1 MNAIVRMFQNLV
13 GPTAVIAA
21 GTMGAGAVASFLL
34 AGAWFGYDLL
44 WVILLLLPVFVISVD
59 SSSRIGAL
67 NPDQG
72 MFDLI
77 KSRVHPGLAW
87 LILLINVPV
96 HFLVAMG
103 QISVI
108 TSAFTSLVG
117 LPSTGISESQ
127 PVSMAF
133 EVVLSLTLSA
143 GILWLVFS
151 QGYDRMQRVMSLL
164 MVVMFFCFLLVAV
177 RGFTEWRAILDGFV
191 PSIPPDLPVPGS
203 DTPRIATSSIIAMVG
218 AAIAPGALLG
228 MPYLAANAGGNKAEL
243 KQAFRRAVV
252 NLGFIFGAYAFFVL
266 VAGGF
271 ALNSLANHASF
282 ADVGQASA
290 VFSNA
295 LPSVLS
301 FLGPMIFSLGLFI
314 AAMTTLVVTA
324 QVTIYFILDML
335 GRPWRFSQDN
345 KTYQRMLFAFV
356 LAAALL
362 APFWEFPALLKVVLL
377 MGINVVVIPL
387 VYVIVI
393 LLVNNKGVMK
403 EFRAEWWRN
412 AILVIGLAVSLVLAV
427 TKAPHYYTLLI
438 G

>member
-1 MNAIVRMFQNLV
+1 MKAMVRFFQTLV

-44 WVILLLLPVFVISVD
+44 WVILLLLPVFVVSVD

-72 MFDLI
+72 MFELI
-77 KSRVHPGLAW
+77 KSRVNPRVAW
-87 LILLINVPV
+87 LILAINVPV

-108 TSAFTSLVG
+108 TSAFTSLMG

-127 PVSMAF
+127 PISLAF
-133 EVVLSLTLSA
+133 DVILSLTLSA
-143 GILWLVFS
+143 AILWVVFS
-151 QGYDRMQRVMSLL
+151 QGYDRMQRVMSWL
-164 MVVMFFCFLLVAV
+164 MVVMFFCFLMVAV
-177 RGFTEWRAILDGFV
+177 RGFSEWRAILGGFV
-191 PSIPPDLPVPGS
+191 PSLPADLPVPGS
-203 DTPRIATSSIIAMVG
+203 DTSRVATSSIIAMVG
-218 AAIAPGALLG
+218 AAVAPGALLG
-228 MPYLAANAGGNKAEL
+228 MPYLAANAGGNKTEL
-243 KQAFRRAVV
+243 KQAFHRAIV

-271 ALNSLANHASF
+271 ALNSLDNHASF
-282 ADVGQASA
+282 ADVGQAST

-295 LPSVLS
+295 LPPALS

-324 QVTIYFILDML
+324 QTTIYFTLDML

-345 KTYQRMLFAFV
+345 KTYQRMLYAFV

-362 APFWEFPALLKVVLL
+362 APFWEFPALLKVILL

-393 LLVNNKGVMK
+393 LLVNNKSVMK

-412 AILVIGLAVSLVLAV
+412 AILFVGLAVSLVLAV
-427 TKAPHYYTLLI
+427 NKIPYYYTLLT